1 MTKQLAL
8 ISVPDP
14 APAADQDGARPTP
27 AGTVGGAGARPPA
40 GPRRSAGH
48 PGWLDRRTIET
59 GRQGVA
65 SARAALAEATRRVH
79 ERDEQRSTLRDQQLA
94 RQADVARHP
103 AARSRRA
110 A

>member
-14 APAADQDGARPTP
+14 APGADQDQARPAPRRTSS
-27 AGTVGGAGARPPA
+27 GSSARPPA
-40 GPRRSAGH
+40 GPRRGAGH

-65 SARAALAEATRRVH
+65 AARAALAEATRRVH
-79 ERDEQRSTLRDQQLA
+79 ERDEQRTTLRDEQLA

-103 AARSRRA
+103 TTRSRRA